1 MIRTGI
7 QMTSAGWDKVL
18 FPFEIHENSDTL
30 YPGDKVKKEICF
42 VSEGVPIRHNVKHL
56 GLQGHVWAEGLIY
69 ATGKGG
75 VGLYV
80 IVPHDR
86 LVEGPGWIMLLDRK
100 FRIRD
105 VNNIQM
111 EILEEVLQ

>member
-1 MIRTGI
+1 MIPCI
-7 QMTSAGWDKVL
+7 QETKVR
-18 FPFEIHENSDTL
+18 
-30 YPGDKVKKEICF
+30 KEICF
-42 VSEGVPIRHNVKHL
+42 VSEGVPVRYNVKHL

-75 VGLYV
+75 IGLYV

-86 LVEGPGWIMLLDRK
+86 LGEGPGWIMLLDRK
-100 FRIRD
+100 FRISD
-105 VNNIQM
+105 VNNIQN